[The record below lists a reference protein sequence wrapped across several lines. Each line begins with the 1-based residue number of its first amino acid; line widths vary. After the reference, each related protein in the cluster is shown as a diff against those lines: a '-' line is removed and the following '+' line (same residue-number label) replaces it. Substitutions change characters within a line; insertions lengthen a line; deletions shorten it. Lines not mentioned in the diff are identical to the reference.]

1 MVRHELQREGD
12 VADGDH
18 HRRRQEENVRT
29 KQRNASGH
37 TTQAVPSD
45 GRRGKISV
53 KFTRRNLPQ
62 LSVQSARISACRS
75 RRKYGIEW
83 DFDRKYE
90 GATPT
95 EESKVK
101 QPSGKLRGET

>member
-45 GRRGKISV
+45 GRGKISV
-53 KFTRRNLPQ
+53 KFTRHNLPQ
-62 LSVQSARISACRS
+62 LGVLSARLSASITTQVR
-75 RRKYGIEW
+75 
-83 DFDRKYE
+83 DRV
-90 GATPT
+90 G
-95 EESKVK
+95 
-101 QPSGKLRGET
+101 L